1 MLKNYDWA
9 QLLAPQQVTEQFE
22 YAYAIK
28 QGQPEWRA
36 RVNSFVRAIKA
47 DGRLKHYAQK
57 NNLLPIALT
66 AP

>member
-9 QLLAPQQVTEQFE
+9 QLLGPKPATEQFE

-28 QGQPEWRA
+28 QGQPEWRE
-36 RVNSFVRAIKA
+36 RVNGFVRAIKT